1 MNSKLLHRI
10 SAIEN
15 EMDGEFDLRHVA
27 TTTLA
32 ECARSG
38 QMDSS
43 QIAAHVA
50 AGELP
55 IGDNHAGVVGFAT
68 SADTRRQQ
76 EADYRRVIVDSET
89 ASGVWYAEPEP
100 EIAAASVDIVGAI
113 CGLLALGFIGGG
125 IVWLA
130 YKLSPMW
137 PTLVALAS
145 F

>member
-1 MNSKLLHRI
+1 MTLTRLATHRI
-10 SAIEN
+10 DA
-15 EMDGEFDLRHVA
+15 DL
-27 TTTLA
+27 LA
-32 ECARSG
+32 CARSG
-38 QMDSS
+38 QMDSR
-43 QIAAHVA
+43 QIAAHQE

-55 IGDNHAGVVGFAT
+55 TCCNHHNVDCNQGRNCPER
-68 SADTRRQQ
+68 TRRQQ
-76 EADYRRVIVDSET
+76 EADYRREIVDSEA
-89 ASGVWYAEPEP
+89 ASGIWYAEPEP